1 MVTTTIDKQARL
13 AKEHVRSRRRVDSV
27 LDGEAG
33 KKESIS
39 KLSKGKYISTSTL
52 KVIEILDLDVRMVLE
67 NGRPRNGLVL
77 YKYVGSTVLRIAPK
91 IWFIELVN
99 NYPRFV
105 EKKE

>member
-1 MVTTTIDKQARL
+1 MAITARTDVSIR
-13 AKEHVRSRRRVDSV
+13 AKEAKSVRKIGINT
-27 LDGEAG
+27 DGEEG
-33 KKESIS
+33 KQKSLS
-39 KLSKGKYISTSTL
+39 RLSKGRYISTKTL

-77 YKYVGSTVLRIAPK
+77 YQYVGSTVLRIAPK
-91 IWFIELVN
+91 IWFVELVD